1 MQQAGGGV
9 PAAIGVLVTPGM
21 ILAALSFILR
31 FLDTAFP
38 RPALNAML
46 GAGAVLML
54 AGDVARGARGQ
65 VPADAGCLLIVAL
78 IAFSDWWR
86 GGGRKALRELGAK
99 SRARVL
105 ALLGALRGAGL
116 AQPEAAR

>member
-1 MQQAGGGV
+1 MQEAGGTAA
-9 PAAIGVLVTPGM
+9 AAIGVLVTPGM

-31 FLDTAFP
+31 FLDTGFP

-86 GGGRKALRELGAK
+86 GGGRKALREFGAK
-99 SRARVL
+99 SRARVTAL
-105 ALLGALRGAGL
+105 ADALRGAG
-116 AQPEAAR
+116 APVPGAAR